1 MLGKC
6 YIGDWFLLFQLSKNV
21 NTYFY
26 RAFIKELKNELREK
40 PKRSRSLRSDNGKVG
55 RGNGDFGA
63 KEREAEKRA
72 EAFALEEQS

>member
-1 MLGKC
+1 MSKC
-6 YIGDWFLLFQLSKNV
+6 YLGDWFVLYQISKNV
-21 NTYFY
+21 NFYFM
-26 RAFIKELKNELREK
+26 RAFMKELRNELREK

-63 KEREAEKRA
+63 KEREAEKGA